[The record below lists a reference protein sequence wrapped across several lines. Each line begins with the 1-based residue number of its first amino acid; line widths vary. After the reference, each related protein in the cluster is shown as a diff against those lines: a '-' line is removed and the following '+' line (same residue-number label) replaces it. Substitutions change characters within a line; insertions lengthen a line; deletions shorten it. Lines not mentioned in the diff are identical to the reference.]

1 VTTSPRGWLRRVADL
16 VLPGHAPSPPDRT
29 CGAHVRGEATSF
41 VVRAPEASAITLCL
55 FDGEAERQV
64 AMRREGDR
72 WVAEVPGVGTGQ
84 RYGYRASGHHDPVT
98 AQWFDPAKLLVDPYA
113 VELDRRFVHD
123 PALSTFG
130 TDTAALVPKA
140 IVQPAIAADLPPP
153 PLFAPGGLI
162 YELNVRSFTI
172 RHPEV
177 PVEQRGTVAALAHP
191 AIVAHLVKL
200 GVAAVELMP
209 IVAWIDERHLPPL
222 GLTNAWGYNP
232 VAFMALD
239 PMLCPGGI
247 AELRATIATLRAAGI
262 GVLLDLVFNHTGESD
277 TGGPTL
283 SLRGL
288 DPRSYAHAPDGTLV
302 NDAGTGNTLDFGQP
316 HVRDLALAAMRHFA
330 MLGVDGFRFDLAPVM
345 ARSPGFDPA
354 APIFAA
360 IAADPVL
367 STRIMIAEPW
377 DIGPG
382 GYQLGHFPA
391 NWLEWNDR
399 FRDDTRR
406 FWRGDATPGTLATRI
421 AGSSD
426 IFAGGAGTRSVNFVA
441 AHDGFTLADA
451 VSFAGRHNHANG
463 EDNRDGHGGEI
474 CWNNGVEGPSDDP
487 AIRAA
492 RDVDARALL
501 ATLFAARGTPMLTAG
516 DEFGRSQRGNNN
528 AYAQDN
534 DTTWLDWAN
543 RNVALEDFVARLSR
557 FRREGPLTDQHWLEA
572 ADWRDLTDRA
582 MTPDRWA
589 GAGGFLLRLPA
600 GDETLYLRVDRGE
613 RRVTLARATLLESRP

>member
-1 VTTSPRGWLRRVADL
+1 MTTSPRGWLRRVADL
-16 VLPGHAPSPPDRT
+16 VLPAAPSPPDRT
-29 CGAHVRGEATSF
+29 CGAHVRGDATSF
-41 VVRAPEASAITLCL
+41 TVRAPAASAVTLCL
-55 FDGEAERQV
+55 FDDVAERQV
-64 AMRREGDR
+64 PMAREGER
-72 WVAEVPGVGTGQ
+72 WTVTMPGIGAGQ
-84 RYGYRASGHHDPVT
+84 RYGYRATGVHDP
-98 AQWFDPAKLLVDPYA
+98 AAGYWFDPAKLLVDPYA
-113 VELDRRFVHD
+113 IELDRRFVYD
-123 PALSTFG
+123 PALSQYGF
-130 TDTAALVPKA
+130 DTVALVPKA
-140 IVQPAIAADLPPP
+140 VVCAPSDVGPPPP

-162 YELNVRSFTI
+162 YELNVRSFTM
-172 RHPEV
+172 RHPDV
-177 PVEQRGTVAALAHP
+177 PAEQRGTVGALAHP
-191 AIVAHLVKL
+191 AIVAHLRKL

-239 PMLCPGGI
+239 PRLCPGGV
-247 AELRATIATLRAAGI
+247 AELRDTIAALREAGI

-277 TGGPTL
+277 MGGSTL

-288 DPRSYAHAPDGTLV
+288 DPQSYSHAPDGSLV

-316 HVRDLALAAMRHFA
+316 YVRDLAMTAMRHFA

-354 APIFAA
+354 APIFAV

-367 STRIMIAEPW
+367 ASRVMIAEPW

-382 GYQLGHFPA
+382 GYQLGRFPD

-406 FWRGDATPGTLATRI
+406 FWRGDGTAGTLATRI

-426 IFAGGAGTRSVNFVA
+426 IFTGPHIRSVNFVA
-441 AHDGFTLADA
+441 AHDGFTLADMLR
-451 VSFAGRHNHANG
+451 FATRHNHANG
-463 EDNRDGHGGEI
+463 EDNRDGHAGEI

-492 RDVDARALL
+492 RDSDARALL
-501 ATLFAARGTPMLTAG
+501 ATLFASRGTPMLTAG

-534 DTTWLDWAN
+534 ETTWLDWAN
-543 RNVALEDFVARLSR
+543 RDTALEDFVARLSR
-557 FRREGPLTDQHWLEA
+557 FRCEGPLADQDWLTA
-572 ADWRDLTDRA
+572 ADWRDMTDRP

-589 GAGGFLLRLPA
+589 DTGGFLLRLPA
-600 GDETLYLRVDRGE
+600 GDDTVYIRIDRGE
-613 RRVTLARATLLESRP
+613 RRVTLARATLLESRS